1 MTRPNESNDRTLM
14 SMTQPTIALAGTG
27 RWGRNL
33 ARNFY
38 QLGALHTIC
47 DANPEVL
54 ADCQKAYPRVR
65 VTTDFDSVLR
75 SPEIGAVALATPA
88 VTHYALASKI
98 LSAGKHVYVEKPLA
112 LDYAQGAAL
121 GRQAGASGLILMV
134 GHLLQYHPAFTTL
147 LGLVRAG
154 ELGAVHYLY
163 SHRLGLG
170 QVRTDE
176 NALWSLA
183 PHDIS
188 MLLAIV
194 GEMPWQV
201 SAVGGKY
208 LQPHLEDEAALS
220 LSFAGGVQG
229 QVMVSWLH
237 PFKVQRLVVVGSRK
251 MAVFDDVATKR
262 KLVLYDRGVEFAN
275 GQFSTGRSEG
285 EAVAISDDEPLN
297 LECRHFLECVATGQ
311 QPRTDAQEGLR
322 VLQVLGACQ
331 LSLESDGQWVNLGL
345 VAGGARHG

>member
-1 MTRPNESNDRTLM
+1 M
-14 SMTQPTIALAGTG
+14 SITQPMIALAGAG

-33 ARNFY
+33 ARNFS

-47 DANPEVL
+47 DASPEVL
-54 ADCQKAYPRVR
+54 ADCQKTYPHVR
-65 VTTDFDSVLR
+65 VTADFDSVL
-75 SPEIGAVALATPA
+75 SNPKIGAIALATPA
-88 VTHYALASKI
+88 ITHYAMASKV

-112 LDYAQGAAL
+112 LDYAQGEALAREAKAA
-121 GRQAGASGLILMV
+121 GLILMV

-188 MLLAIV
+188 MLLAVV
-194 GEMPWQV
+194 GEMPRQV

-208 LQPHLEDEAALS
+208 LQPHLEDEATLS

-237 PFKVQRLVVVGSRK
+237 PFKVQRLVVVGSQK
-251 MAVFDDVATKR
+251 MAVFDDVAADR
-262 KLVLYDRGVEFAN
+262 KLVMYDRGVEYAN
-275 GQFSTGRSEG
+275 GQYSARRSEG

-322 VLQVLGACQ
+322 VLHVLQACQ
-331 LSLESDGQWVNLGL
+331 QSMDAEGQWVEVGT
-345 VAGGARHG
+345 VAGDVRHG